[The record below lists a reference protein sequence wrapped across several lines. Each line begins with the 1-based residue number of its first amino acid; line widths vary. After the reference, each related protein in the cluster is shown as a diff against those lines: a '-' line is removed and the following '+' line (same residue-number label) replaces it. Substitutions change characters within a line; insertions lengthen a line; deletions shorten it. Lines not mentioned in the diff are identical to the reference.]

1 MGTRLEGK
9 VAIVTGGGSRAEGI
23 GNGRATAIL
32 FAREGSRVLV
42 LDRSLDAAEETVEMI
57 REDGGE
63 AIALSADVTS
73 SEQCALA
80 VDLAVSTWGYL
91 SILHNNVGIEGAGT
105 ILETD
110 EAFWDQVWT
119 VNTKSMMLMSKVAI
133 PAMIDAG
140 GGAIVNISSISA
152 LRPRGLT
159 PYTVSKGA
167 VISLTSALA
176 IDHAS
181 QGIRVNCIVPG
192 PMYTPMVTFEGMD
205 PELRERRR
213 KASPLGIEGT
223 GWDIGHAAVF
233 LASDEARYVTG
244 VVLPV
249 DGGVSLTSAA
259 R

>member
-1 MGTRLEGK
+1 MGSRLQGK

-32 FAREGSRVLV
+32 FAREGARVLV
-42 LDRSLDAAEETVEMI
+42 LDQNLDAAEETVDMI
-57 REDGGE
+57 REEGGQ
-63 AIALSADVTS
+63 AYAFSADVTS
-73 SEQCALA
+73 SDQCAQA
-80 VDLAVSTWGYL
+80 VDMAVSTWGHL

-110 EAFWDQVWT
+110 EALWDRVWT
-119 VNTKSMMLMSKVAI
+119 VNTKSMMLMSKMAI

-167 VISLTSALA
+167 VISLTRALA

-205 PELRERRR
+205 PEVRERRR
-213 KASPLGIEGT
+213 KASALGIEGT